1 MDSCGTPV
9 LVSHQEL
16 NDELILDPCFLRVR
30 QASNYIGNHIAC
42 YSESCWNNQ
51 RTDFRLPFHT
61 LLTAKGKFSLAC
73 NQIFKENP
81 LLKTGMTFANFGLS
95 GKNPVAVDF
104 FGVIK
109 ELIIELL
116 NSHSFNILVGI

>member
-1 MDSCGTPV
+1 
-9 LVSHQEL
+9 
-16 NDELILDPCFLRVR
+16 
-30 QASNYIGNHIAC
+30 
-42 YSESCWNNQ
+42 
-51 RTDFRLPFHT
+51 
-61 LLTAKGKFSLAC
+61 
-73 NQIFKENP
+73 
-81 LLKTGMTFANFGLS
+81 MTFANFGLS